1 MKKLILLLLLP
12 LALQSQFYK
21 DIVGIESVNTFKKV
35 VIENN
40 YQFSKEDGGWI
51 FYGYGLEEKDDEVLA
66 SKWGGYSSE
75 DGGWYFQFYDKN
87 NIAYDYGYE
96 YYEITDSI
104 KENCKYF
111 DITEDEWG
119 KEFVTYKCTDAK
131 WGDLGMIGFNVLNDS
146 GVIKFLPN
154 KQTKE

>member
-75 DGGWYFQFYDKN
+75 DGSWYFQFYDKN

-146 GVIKFLPN
+146 GVVKFLPN